1 MKAVMKIRALLTGV
15 VLSAAVCVSAAPAH
29 AQTPAPVDGG
39 DFVIE
44 YGSVKKAN
52 RSAVSI
58 LRRSGALESVAAEV
72 NSRWI
77 LPKEITILVGD
88 DLDIGP
94 AFIPDLEIDKNQKLT
109 FINVPGDF
117 LTLALGAMR
126 KELRGSRNV
135 TPKEAMIWA
144 NEFIIAHEM
153 GHALVHELDIP
164 VTGREEDAVDGFA
177 AYLLADN
184 PKFGPSTALS
194 AAIFFDAYRQLRG
207 KLKDADF
214 ADEHSILEQ
223 RIYQFMCWVYGSDP
237 KTFRSLVGK
246 GGLPRARAVRCGA
259 EWRQL
264 ERSWDRLLAP
274 YVIPPAPATPPAP
287 APAPAL

>member
-1 MKAVMKIRALLTGV
+1 MTIRALITGALLSG
-15 VLSAAVCVSAAPAH
+15 VLCAAAAPAL
-29 AQTPAPVDGG
+29 AQTPTAATGFSV
-39 DFVIE
+39 E
-44 YGSVKKAN
+44 YGTVKKAN
-52 RSAVSI
+52 RPAVAV
-58 LRRSGALESVAAEV
+58 LRRSGALEALVAEV
-72 NSRWI
+72 NGRWT
-77 LPKEITILVGD
+77 LPAELTILVGD
-88 DLDIGP
+88 DAEVGP
-94 AFIPDLEIDKNQKLT
+94 AFIPNLDVGDGQKLT
-109 FINVPGDF
+109 FINIPGNF
-117 LTLALGAMR
+117 LTLARRAMR
-126 KELRGSRNV
+126 QELRGSRNV
-135 TPKEAMIWA
+135 KPDEGMVWA

-153 GHALVHELDIP
+153 GHALVHELDLP

-237 KTFRSLVGK
+237 ATFRSLVGR
-246 GGLPRARAVRCGA
+246 GGLPRARAARCGD

-264 ERSWDRLLAP
+264 EHSWDRLLAP
-274 YVIPPAPATPPAP
+274 HAVAPATPAP
-287 APAPAL
+287 APAAPAAPAR